1 MRFRVGCGKGDGER
15 LLKVV
20 DVELAPNSIGCSM
33 VDSPELSGS
42 HLAEVVHQMTQHQVN
57 VIGVYFTK
65 GDHDGTSVLIDM
77 KTSYRM
83 CTHMAYYCGENALN
97 LLDPEV
103 GFVFQLCS
111 LGGPT
116 SVKEDVEEMADCVL
130 SAVEALGSTRV
141 IIGSTYADLV
151 DDDNISTQGVA
162 ARWRQT
168 YEPRGFT
175 GLLVVGAVTDDQV
188 VGCLAEYEMMP
199 LELARLYERLL
210 DEAIPEPL
218 DHSREIAGGGR
229 LGTTK
234 RKVGLVYAA
243 LGP

>member
-1 MRFRVGCGKGDGER
+1 MLSLNLFVVRLQETRPPSETTCAGTTKPFYFRHLVG
-15 LLKVV
+15 LLKVLAW
-20 DVELAPNSIGCSM
+20 VEPPSLDIRALAGAGATTHGETCLTLCNQRYCVSM
-33 VDSPELSGS
+33 VEEEY
-42 HLAEVVHQMTQHQVN
+42 A
-57 VIGVYFTK
+57 
-65 GDHDGTSVLIDM
+65 
-77 KTSYRM
+77 
-83 CTHMAYYCGENALN
+83 HMAYCCDESALD
-97 LLDPEV
+97 LLDPKV

-116 SVKEDVEEMADCVL
+116 SVKEDVEEMAGCVL

-141 IIGSTYADLV
+141 IIGSTYADLE
-151 DDDNISTQGVA
+151 DEDNITTQGVA

-175 GLLVVGAVTDDQV
+175 GLLVVGAVTNDEV

-199 LELARLYERLL
+199 LELARLYERLV

-229 LGTTK
+229 LGTRK
-234 RKVGLVYAA
+234 REVGLVYAA